1 MGEQDSSAESS
12 NVGAKDTNANETPSF
27 TGQITGEGSKL
38 APAPVAASNPT
49 ADAGNL
55 RPIWPAGRRGKGDR
69 ASRRYALYAR
79 FAATLCAVVYFYV
92 CWAPLANAITS
103 GDLRIA
109 ATGPEYRFSL
119 IAAEF
124 GAPPLLDLFGDS
136 FFIWWSLL
144 TVLGL
149 LLAPL
154 LWQSSIRWLRWVAMA
169 VYALWFI
176 AISWTLAAT
185 AQLILFT
192 LPAQLHAGAGPYKTT
207 LYPYGTRVAIYALS
221 PAYGLW
227 LALLGAL
234 IGLAAL
240 PLAWLAMRSRHAAM
254 VPVAPIAQGEIV
266 THGDGQPTRSLPGA
280 GAITGGLVLWAWGF
294 FLLPWATLNCSKAPL
309 LIGTCQGLQ
318 VTSALEVG
326 LNVIRVYF
334 DPSAAL
340 YALTGLLVSG
350 ALAILLAV
358 WRRDIT
364 RTLCV
369 WTSAWLALA
378 LGCAGLAIS
387 GAQQVVHD
395 SASVGLPSG
404 DWRGDSGVLVVF
416 LALLLVAIGLLPLW
430 AVAVRASQRREA
442 ERQSLGA

>member
-1 MGEQDSSAESS
+1 MGEQESSAESS
-12 NVGAKDTNANETPSF
+12 NVGATNIDANETPSV
-27 TGQITGEGSKL
+27 TGHITDAGATL
-38 APAPVAASNPT
+38 APAPVAASDQ
-49 ADAGNL
+49 AAGAGDL
-55 RPIWPAGRRGKGDR
+55 RPVWPAGRRGKGDR
-69 ASRRYALYAR
+69 VSRRYALSAR
-79 FAATLCAVVYFYV
+79 IAATLCALLYFYV

-124 GAPPLLDLFGDS
+124 GAPPLVDLFGDS

-154 LWQSSIRWLRWVAMA
+154 LWQSSIRWLRWVASTL
-169 VYALWFI
+169 YALWFI
-176 AISWTLAAT
+176 AISWTLAST

-192 LPAQLHAGAGPYKTT
+192 LPTQLHAGAGPYKMT
-207 LYPYGTRVAIYALS
+207 LYPYGTRVAVFALS

-227 LALLGAL
+227 LALLGAV
-234 IGLAAL
+234 IGLAVL
-240 PLAWLAMRSRHAAM
+240 PLAIQAMRKRRAAT
-254 VPVAPIAQGEIV
+254 VPVTPVAQGEIV
-266 THGDGQPTRSLPGA
+266 TQGDGRSTRSLPGA
-280 GAITGGLVLWAWGF
+280 GAITGGLILWAWGF

-326 LNVIRVYF
+326 LNVIRAYF

-340 YALTGLLVSG
+340 YALTGLLVTG
-350 ALAILLAV
+350 ALAIVLAV

-364 RTLCV
+364 RTLCI
-369 WTSAWLALA
+369 WASAWLALA

-404 DWRGDSGVLVVF
+404 DWRGDTGVLVVF